1 MTPHALIRTAGPL
14 STIQDLGR
22 AGHMGT
28 GIPVSGAMDRRS
40 HGLANRL
47 VGNAEHRATIE
58 VTLGGL
64 EVEFDADVRIA
75 VTGAEIDVFL
85 GSRREGT
92 NAALSVAAGT
102 PVRLGAPRAGLRSY
116 VAVAGGFD
124 APALFGS
131 RSTDVLSGL
140 GPEKLADG
148 AKIALGVP
156 DPGEAPNEWV
166 DQAAVAPILPNI
178 EVRILPG
185 PRLEWF
191 TEGALTALR
200 SSAYTVG
207 ARSNRIGVRLEGA
220 ELERSITGELTSEG
234 IICGAIQVPANGQP
248 LVFMAD
254 HPTTGGYPVI
264 AVVHPGDLHLLAQAT
279 PGSTV
284 RFRLD

>member
-1 MTPHALIRTAGPL
+1 MTPHVLIRKAGPL
-14 STIQDLGR
+14 STVQDLGR

-47 VGNAEHRATIE
+47 VGNGEHRATIE
-58 VTLGGL
+58 ATLGGL

-75 VTGAEIDVFL
+75 VTGAELDVFVGERL
-85 GSRREGT
+85 EGI
-92 NAALSVAAGT
+92 NAALTVVAGA

-116 VAVAGGFD
+116 LAVAGGIN

-140 GPEKLADG
+140 GPDVLADDDSFP
-148 AKIALGVP
+148 LGVQ
-156 DPGEAPNEWV
+156 DLAEAPDAWV
-166 DQAAVAPILPNI
+166 DQAAVAPMLPNI
-178 EVRILPG
+178 EVRISPG
-185 PRLEWF
+185 PRLDWF
-191 TEGALTALR
+191 TPGALAALR

-220 ELERSITGELTSEG
+220 DLERSVTGELTSEG
-234 IICGAIQVPANGQP
+234 IICGAIQVPASGQP

-264 AVVHPGDLHLLAQAT
+264 AVVHPDDLHLLAQAT